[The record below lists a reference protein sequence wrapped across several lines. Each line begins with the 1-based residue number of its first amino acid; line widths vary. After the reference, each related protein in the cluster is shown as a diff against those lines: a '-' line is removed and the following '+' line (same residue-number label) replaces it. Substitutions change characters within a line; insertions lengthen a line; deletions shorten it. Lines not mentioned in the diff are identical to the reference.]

1 MLACIALPISFASA
15 QITADEFNTGTLNTG
30 VWRFNDP
37 RAAPCA
43 LSTQSMTATQA
54 QISIP
59 GGSCNSDPYFSNRA
73 PRLVQKVA
81 TFGSDVGSFAI
92 WAKYDNVMNRTFQIE
107 GVEAIQDDKNFVRCE
122 IYYAGVRAAG
132 GDSLVALLFS
142 WDNLGVGVL
151 SLQTPLP
158 STITGSTPL
167 SVRLDR
173 IDSTF
178 TESYSTNGGTNW
190 TQVNTGTH
198 TMNVDSVAVYA
209 ATADSLRLEE
219 GGNPPA
225 LTCLIDYFR
234 TEAKI
239 QVRAN
244 VLLEGPFNT
253 TTNLMEK
260 SLNVGGIL
268 SSHFTGA
275 SIPSEAV
282 DSITIEIRDS
292 ASAASSTVRKFHP
305 AWLLTDGSIK
315 DFVDTTKNYVEFDTT
330 AGNYYV
336 VVRHRNHL
344 AIMSATSQ
352 TLTGTTAS
360 YNFTTSQ
367 GQAYGTEP
375 MKQVAAGRF
384 AMYAGDG
391 NGDGGV
397 DAIDRN
403 TVWRPQNGFGG
414 YLAGDFNLDG
424 GVDAIDRNTMWRPN
438 NGIGT
443 QVP

>member
-1 MLACIALPISFASA
+1 
-15 QITADEFNTGTLNTG
+15 
-30 VWRFNDP
+30 
-37 RAAPCA
+37 
-43 LSTQSMTATQA
+43 
-54 QISIP
+54 
-59 GGSCNSDPYFSNRA
+59 PYPSNRA

-81 TFGSDVGSFAI
+81 PFGSDVGSFAI
-92 WAKYDNVMNRTFQIE
+92 WAKFDNVLNRTFQIE

-292 ASAASSTVRKFHP
+292 ASAASSTVRKFRP

-330 AGNYYV
+330 AGNYYI

-352 TLTGTTAS
+352 TLTGTTTS
-360 YNFTTSQ
+360 YNFTTAQ
-367 GQAYGTEP
+367 GQAYGTNP

-403 TVWRPQNGFGG
+403 TVWRPQNGSGG
-414 YLAGDFNLDG
+414 YLAGDFTLDG